1 MAEQLQTILAG
12 LEAPA
17 LAVIASEAELALR
30 IQTALKGSQNAP
42 ESAEEGESRESCAAR

>member
-1 MAEQLQTILAG
+1 MTEQLNQILSG

-30 IQTALKGSQNAP
+30 IQQAIRSAS
-42 ESAEEGESRESCAAR
+42 ESATANEKGNDRESR